1 MVLLGQQFCH
11 KCYYMS
17 KSDNSNFLLF
27 VQYSIFTVF
36 LQLRSC
42 SSCRDVMLNKGNKN
56 YIHMME
62 NVMLG
67 KSHKLLNHEK
77 SIIF

>member
-1 MVLLGQQFCH
+1 
-11 KCYYMS
+11 
-17 KSDNSNFLLF
+17 
-27 VQYSIFTVF
+27 
-36 LQLRSC
+36 
-42 SSCRDVMLNKGNKN
+42 MLNKGNKN

-77 SIIF
+77 SIIFFFFNNLGVPCFEQNSLMTNCATYRNITFLSHPDL